1 METKFGQFLK
11 EVEHIEFDTN
21 TTSTGTY
28 TIQQSQRNALRKQG
42 LAALLADLQEWYGD
56 DFDIVETKDGIII
69 VAENEPCDVTVS
81 WEIKTTIK
89 SLDFDP
95 FIEASSY
102 ESLVAEKEEKKRQKD
117 IERKKKEEETA
128 RKREKKLAELA
139 KKKEVE

>member
-1 METKFGQFLK
+1 METHFGNFLK
-11 EVEHIEFDTN
+11 EVEQMSFDTN

-28 TIQQSQRNALRKQG
+28 TIQQSQRNALRKEG
-42 LAALLADLQEWYGD
+42 VAALLQDLQEWYGD
-56 DFDIVETKDGIII
+56 DFDIVETKDGIVV
-69 VAENEPCDVTVS
+69 VAENEPCDVTIS

-102 ESLVAEKEEKKRQKD
+102 ESLVAEKEEHKRQKD
-117 IERKKKEEETA
+117 LEKKKKEEETA

-139 KKKEVE
+139 KKKEL